1 MKVKYADGG
10 KFLMNSEKKFQDMA
24 GAGSGI
30 NMAYADRGRPFGGK
44 LRKLNALHYLGG
56 GDKGRAIRQ
65 EKRYLKKL
73 ERQGKLNEYGTQS
86 QDRLDYLKSL
96 QKHRAKKAAAGVGAA
111 AALGAGIAFGP
122 AAVGALKAKGA
133 AKLAAKGIG
142 SATKGTFGSN
152 AFGLKPGLGMPGGA
166 GLNYNLPQSLQTLSG
181 EGGLGLSPFQRNQFQ
196 AGMNYFGQGQG
207 SGQTSLGKGYGLGQ
221 FLGNAVRG
229 YNAADPRL
237 QTPQQQFTVDT
248 DGDGILDAESG
259 IRLNKRGKRRG
270 MDLGALAMLLNQA
283 QQARD
288 VGNLKMRLRKSA
300 PRRRGSSA
308 AGRFFSKR
316 AR

>member
-111 AALGAGIAFGP
+111 ALIAGTAGLASGAIAPGAL
-122 AAVGALKAKGA
+122 GALKAKGA

-152 AFGLKPGLGMPGGA
+152 AFGLKPGLSGA
-166 GLNYNLPQSLQTLSG
+166 GLNYNLPSA
-181 EGGLGLSPFQRNQFQ
+181 GLNPFQSNQLQ
-196 AGMNYFGQGQG
+196 AGMKYFGQGQG

-221 FLGNAVRG
+221 FVGNAVRG

-248 DGDGILDAESG
+248 DGDGIPDSYNEG
-259 IRLNKRGKRRG
+259 GTILNKRGKRRG